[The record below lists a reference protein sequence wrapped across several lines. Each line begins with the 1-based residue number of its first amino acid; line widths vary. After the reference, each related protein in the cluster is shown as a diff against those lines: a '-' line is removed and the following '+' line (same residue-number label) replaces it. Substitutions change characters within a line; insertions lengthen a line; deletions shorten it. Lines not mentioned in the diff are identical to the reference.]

1 MLLNSEVVHHYP
13 QIIQASLDGDW
24 AGPGSSALA
33 ATAPVARP
41 RIHDDNECEGE
52 ASAMPPTNSP
62 ELEVHDSPDRSVAE
76 HVRRYLATDGR
87 DGYLEGGM
95 TNLVLT
101 TRGRKSGRLIRTGLF
116 FAEDDGRYIL
126 VASGGPITH
135 THPSWYLNVVADP
148 LVRVQILGE
157 KFTARARTAEGSE
170 RDALWQLMTRL
181 APVYLRYETQTRR
194 IIPVVVLE
202 RVQA

>member
-1 MLLNSEVVHHYP
+1 
-13 QIIQASLDGDW
+13 
-24 AGPGSSALA
+24 
-33 ATAPVARP
+33 
-41 RIHDDNECEGE
+41 
-52 ASAMPPTNSP
+52 MPPTKSP
-62 ELEVHDSPDRSVAE
+62 DPDVHDSPDRSVAE

-116 FAEDDGRYIL
+116 FAEDNGRYIL
-126 VASGGPITH
+126 VASGAAITH
-135 THPSWYLNVVADP
+135 THPSWYLNLVADP
-148 LVRVQILGE
+148 VVRVQILGE
-157 KFTARARTAEGSE
+157 KFTAHARTAEGRE
-170 RDALWQLMTRL
+170 RDALWQLMTRQ
-181 APVYLRYETQTRR
+181 APVYHRYEAQTRR